1 MLLISF
7 LLFYRPSFSLS
18 RYLAA
23 DSEKQRALYM
33 MWQGN
38 LGRKIE
44 FFRSLL
50 SRTALKKPVKSCCFF
65 RRTINVCFWAR
76 WNSVEFR
83 PTPLVLQFGL
93 VETGV
98 SGCGNKAYL
107 FFLPDARFLHSD
119 LSRDP
124 LPLQHQLKLD
134 TQSTFSG
141 NTNLLFPTWIKC
153 AGPELC
159 FGD

>member
-1 MLLISF
+1 MF
-7 LLFYRPSFSLS
+7 LGS
-18 RYLAA
+18 
-23 DSEKQRALYM
+23 
-33 MWQGN
+33 
-38 LGRKIE
+38 
-44 FFRSLL
+44 
-50 SRTALKKPVKSCCFF
+50 
-65 RRTINVCFWAR
+65 VCFWAR

-83 PTPLVLQFGL
+83 PTPPVLQFGL

-141 NTNLLFPTWIKC
+141 NTNLLFPTWIKW
-153 AGPELC
+153 AGPHSAVLWGLTALEPDLSIS
-159 FGD
+159 DSPH